1 MTTVKGEAA
10 STSGWGDVG
19 TILAVLRTIRKWTQ
33 DHLAR
38 KARVRRS
45 SISDYERGEK
55 VPELETFDRLIT
67 AMGYSLC
74 IVEETRDFI
83 RSIEARRLSRDPPAT
98 APNAFSL
105 PAELD
110 AFALEAG
117 RAVTNVARRAFL
129 VLQGCERVF
138 SSETGE
144 VPAET
149 LFGRLDGR
157 SFEERCALV
166 QTGEFL
172 NWKLVPLLCDESLKA
187 ASRKP
192 KLSREWAELAVLISE
207 RLPGDD
213 SCRSKN
219 RGYALAHFGNARR
232 AEGDLAAAAAAFEAA
247 VPLLAA
253 GAAFTSPLLEEGR
266 PPSLLASL
274 RLAENRL
281 DECLALLDT
290 ARCQATSASLKTTVL
305 INQARVL
312 EEMGDLEGTIRAL
325 EEAQAIVPSD
335 EPRLLLCIRENL
347 ADALSKA
354 GHYEAAEALLPEVRS
369 LARRHASPLDRVRLR
384 WIEGRVAGGLGRTA
398 EAIALLNQVR
408 GDLASEDIVYDT
420 ALVSLELAKL
430 FSSEDRPAEVRTL
443 ARHMVPI
450 FQSQQIHREALAALA
465 FFRQAAERDAVTVEL
480 AEGVRAFLAKARRNP
495 GLRFES

>member
-1 MTTVKGEAA
+1 VKGEV
-10 STSGWGDVG
+10 SGTSGWDDVG

-33 DHLAR
+33 DELAR

-67 AMGYSLC
+67 AMGYSLS

-83 RSIEARRLSRDPPAT
+83 RSIEARRLSRDVT
-98 APNAFSL
+98 AQVPSTSSL
-105 PAELD
+105 PAALD

-129 VLQGCERVF
+129 LIQSCESV
-138 SSETGE
+138 SLPKVAE
-144 VPAET
+144 VSAET
-149 LFGRLDGR
+149 LFGKLAGR
-157 SFEERCALV
+157 SSEERRALV
-166 QTGEFL
+166 QTEEFL
-172 NWKLVPLLCDESLKA
+172 NWKLVPLLCDESLRT

-192 KLSREWAELAVLISE
+192 KLSREWAELAVLLAG
-207 RLPGDD
+207 RLPGDETRRTKL
-213 SCRSKN
+213 C
-219 RGYALAHFGNARR
+219 GYALAHSGNARR
-232 AEGDLAAAAAAFEAA
+232 AEGDLATSGAAFEEAI
-247 VPLLAA
+247 PLLVA
-253 GAAFTSPLLEEGR
+253 GAAFISPLLEEGR

-274 RLAENRL
+274 RLAEGRL

-290 ARCQATSASLKTTVL
+290 ARSQAKSASLKTTVL

-312 EEMGDLEGTIRAL
+312 EEIGDLEGTIRTL
-325 EEAQAIVPSD
+325 EEAQVIVPNE

-354 GHYEAAEALLPEVRS
+354 GRFEAAEALLPEVRS
-369 LARRHASPLDRVRLR
+369 LARRHASSLDRIRLR

-430 FSSEDRPAEVRTL
+430 FASEGRTAEVRTL

-465 FFRQAAERDAVTVEL
+465 FFRQAAERDVVTVEL
-480 AEGVRAFLAKARRNP
+480 AEEVRAYLAKARRNP
-495 GLRFES
+495 GLRFEP